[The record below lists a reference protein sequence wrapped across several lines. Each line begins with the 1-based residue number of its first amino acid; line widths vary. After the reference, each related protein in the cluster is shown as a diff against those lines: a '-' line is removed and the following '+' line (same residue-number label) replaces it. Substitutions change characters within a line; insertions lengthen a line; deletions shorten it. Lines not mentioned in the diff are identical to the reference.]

1 VRVGRSATRWGS
13 TRIPYPEAVPGQTS
27 SSVSIDAGPDEVMAV
42 IADFDAYPEWVDSMA
57 RTTVLR
63 ETDGRADEVEM
74 VLAHPLFSDTYVLAY
89 DWAPETVSWRL
100 VRGSRLTAMD
110 GSYVLAPGDGGTTVT
125 YTLAVDTSLP
135 VVGLLRR
142 KAERTIV
149 DGALRG
155 LKRRV
160 EA

>member
-1 VRVGRSATRWGS
+1 
-13 TRIPYPEAVPGQTS
+13 VPGQTS
-27 SSVSIDAGPDEVMAV
+27 SSVAIDAEPDEVMAV
-42 IADFDAYPEWVDSMA
+42 IADFDAYPRWVDSMERA
-57 RTTVLR
+57 TVLTER
-63 ETDGRADEVEM
+63 GGRPDEVEM

-89 DWAPETVSWRL
+89 DWALDRVSWHL
-100 VRGSRLTAMD
+100 VRGNRLTAMD
-110 GSYVLAPGDGGTTVT
+110 GSYVLTADRGTTTVT

-135 VVGLLRR
+135 VIGLLRR